1 MSFTITDFLQ
11 EVDKINS
18 NNYNYGNDILYS
30 SFKFSKDI
38 LPPPNTTK
46 LGTEL
51 SSAMSIIGKSYSADP
66 TRSVPKGVLQNNGTG
81 DAFGL
86 LAGKIVEHPDY
97 EDLYNRVKDLSNK
110 TFNYRDD
117 VNDDKEILINTIFCV
132 ALLNHIL
139 RNLIYNIAKDKG
151 IDEVGKNTI
160 SFCSKFLHFLCPNVF
175 FIKDSISL
183 SNGNNIFKNL
193 EKCTSL
199 SKPTVCYSDISLK
212 FYDDEKEKEENAIK
226 EYLAHVIR
234 AYSVAKF
241 LFDNQ
246 KVCYPQI
253 GCDPLSSSYMP
264 RLVDSIFMSYKI

>member
-1 MSFTITDFLQ
+1 MSFTIPDFLQ

-38 LPPPNTTK
+38 LPPLNTTE

-66 TRSVPKGVLQNNGTG
+66 TRSAPKGVLQNNGTG
-81 DAFGL
+81 DAFAL
-86 LAGKIVEHPDY
+86 LAEKIVEHPDY
-97 EDLYNRVKDLSNK
+97 KTLYKRVKDLSLK
-110 TFNYRDD
+110 TFNYQND
-117 VNDDKEILINTIFCV
+117 VNDDKEILISTIFCV

-139 RNLIYNIAKDKG
+139 RNVIYDISKDKG
-151 IDEVGKNTI
+151 INEVGKNTI

-193 EKCTSL
+193 EKCASL
-199 SKPTVCYSDISLK
+199 SKATVYYSDLALK
-212 FYDDEKEKEENAIK
+212 FNDDKEKNAIK
-226 EYLAHVIR
+226 EYLAHVVR
-234 AYSVAKF
+234 SYSVAKF
-241 LFDNQ
+241 LFDND
-246 KVCYPQI
+246 KACCAQI
-253 GCDPLSSSYMP
+253 GWAPLSSSYMP

>member
-1 MSFTITDFLQ
+1 MSFTVPDFLQ

-38 LPPPNTTK
+38 LPPPNTME

-66 TRSVPKGVLQNNGTG
+66 TRSAPKGVLQNNGTG
-81 DAFGL
+81 DAFAL
-86 LAGKIVEHPDY
+86 LAEKIAEHPDY
-97 EDLYNRVKDLSNK
+97 KTLYNRVKDLSLK
-110 TFNYRDD
+110 TFNYQNDG
-117 VNDDKEILINTIFCV
+117 NDDKEILISTIFCV

-139 RNLIYNIAKDKG
+139 RNVINKIAKDKK
-151 IDEVGKNTI
+151 INEVSKNTI

-193 EKCTSL
+193 EKCASL
-199 SKPTVCYSDISLK
+199 SKATVYYSDLALK
-212 FYDDEKEKEENAIK
+212 FNDDKEENAIK
-226 EYLAHVIR
+226 EYLAHVVR

-241 LFDNQ
+241 LFDND
-246 KVCYPQI
+246 KACCAQI
-253 GCDPLSSSYMP
+253 GWAPLSSSYMP